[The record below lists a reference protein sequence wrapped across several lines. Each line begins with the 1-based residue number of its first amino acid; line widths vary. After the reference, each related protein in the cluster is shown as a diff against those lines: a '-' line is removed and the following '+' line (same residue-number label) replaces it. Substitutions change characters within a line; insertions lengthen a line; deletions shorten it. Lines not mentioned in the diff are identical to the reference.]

1 MLNFEYYTPTKLVF
15 GRGTQDGVGELVRS
29 FGGSRVLL
37 HYGGGSAKKSGAYDQ
52 VKNAL
57 SAAGLEVIELG
68 GVKPNP
74 RVSLVREGIRPVS
87 YTHLTLPTT

>member
-37 HYGGGSAKKSGAYDQ
+37 H
-52 VKNAL
+52 L
-57 SAAGLEVIELG
+57 SLIH
-68 GVKPNP
+68 
-74 RVSLVREGIRPVS
+74 I
-87 YTHLTLPTT
+87 